1 MTKQVM
7 NNAPM
12 DTVNFKRKTN
22 FGWLFKRAI
31 RDSRRNRGRLLLFIS
46 SIVFGIGALVAIYSF
61 RYNIQNDVNEQAASL
76 IGADL
81 TITGN
86 KEPDTKMQKLL
97 DSLGDDRS
105 QERSFPSMVYFIK
118 SQSTRL
124 VQVKALQGAFPYYG
138 ELETTPLQAGR
149 SFKTGKNALVDKT
162 LMLQFNA
169 KAGDSIKVGNE

>member
-1 MTKQVM
+1 MIKPVM

-12 DTVNFKRKTN
+12 DTVNFKRKIN
-22 FGWLFKRAI
+22 FGWLFKMAI

-86 KEPDTKMQKLL
+86 KEPD
-97 DSLGDDRS
+97 
-105 QERSFPSMVYFIK
+105 
-118 SQSTRL
+118 
-124 VQVKALQGAFPYYG
+124 A
-138 ELETTPLQAGR
+138 
-149 SFKTGKNALVDKT
+149 
-162 LMLQFNA
+162 NA
-169 KAGDSIKVGNE
+169 KAAG